1 VDNEQFL
8 RESSLKNG
16 VQRSHLPRRALL
28 KMGMFGLASAS
39 MVGVIESMAWLPRR
53 VAHAAP
59 DDLPDIQFNIGD
71 YIAPAQ
77 TMHGIEVRFGPV
89 FTLFVTARLLRT
101 PDDRDRRILS
111 DALNII
117 EESYPFRPEG
127 IFPCIAY
134 GLPYFQRLPQGLV
147 AEHMPHLLADDSRFA
162 LEEAMV
168 CKTDVSELN
177 PHIQKKTFQIP
188 TTIEQNDLLITL
200 RSDTMS
206 NVMDVANWLRGG
218 RTLSGE
224 RVEAPPFS
232 DLLEITSMRLMF
244 VQVGLPHKIANHAKL
259 PYANTVNPQS
269 SMWMGFVDQHVNGSG
284 PAEIT
289 TFQGNDSAR
298 LTDTSEGDYFYNGSI
313 QHLSHVIQDLET
325 FYSKDESYTERVQ
338 YMFRSTRMP
347 SQGYS
352 DQFHHGGGPA
362 FLDNV
367 YMGASDAE
375 SNARGLNTHGGKR
388 RMGHL
393 TALQQSSRAQDGTP
407 MHIRTDGPGFDNLDV
422 PDGSNQP
429 KLHFSIFVPSADF
442 FLTMRNNQAAENLC
456 QKYRVPE
463 DDNGLERFLTATRR
477 QNFLVPPRRHRSFPL
492 QELT

>member
-1 VDNEQFL
+1 MDNEHFL
-8 RESSLKNG
+8 REPSLQSER
-16 VQRSHLPRRALL
+16 QRSRLPRRTLL
-28 KMGMFGLASAS
+28 KLGMFGLASAS

-77 TMHGIEVRFGPV
+77 TMHGIDMRFGPV

-111 DALNII
+111 DALDII
-117 EESYPFRPEG
+117 EEQYPFRPEG
-127 IFPCIAY
+127 IFPCIGY
-134 GLPYFQRLPQGLV
+134 GLPYFQRLPQELV
-147 AEHMPHLLADDSRFA
+147 AEHMPRLLSDDSRFA
-162 LEEAMV
+162 LEEAMI

-177 PHIQKKTFQIP
+177 AQIHKKTFHIP
-188 TTIEQNDLLITL
+188 TNIEQNDLLITL
-200 RSDTMS
+200 RSDSMN

-218 RTLSGE
+218 RTLHGTRIE
-224 RVEAPPFS
+224 PPPLKQ
-232 DLLEITSMRLMF
+232 LLEITSMRLMF
-244 VQVGLPHKIANHAKL
+244 VQIGLPYKIANHAKL
-259 PYANTVNPQS
+259 PYANIINPQS

-298 LTDTSEGDYFYNGSI
+298 LTDTNEGDYFYNGSI
-313 QHLSHVIQDLET
+313 QHLSHVIQDLQT
-325 FYSKDESYTERVQ
+325 FYGSNETYAERVQ
-338 YMFRSTRMP
+338 YMFRSTNVP
-347 SQGYS
+347 SKGYS

-367 YMGASDAE
+367 YMGADDAE
-375 SNARGLNTHGGKR
+375 RNAMGLKTHGGER

-407 MHIRTDGPGFDNLDV
+407 MHIRVDGPGFDNLDV
-422 PDGSNQP
+422 PDSSNQP

-492 QELT
+492 LELT

>member
-1 VDNEQFL
+1 MDNDTTMHESPL
-8 RESSLKNG
+8 RHEG
-16 VQRSHLPRRALL
+16 RRSRLPRRTLL
-28 KMGMFGLASAS
+28 KLGMFGLASAS
-39 MVGVIESMAWLPRR
+39 TAGIIESMAWLPRR

-77 TMHGIEVRFGPV
+77 TMHGINMRFGPV
-89 FTLFVTARLLRT
+89 FTLFVTAKLLRT
-101 PDDRDRRILS
+101 PGDRDRRILS
-111 DALNII
+111 DALDII
-117 EESYPFRPEG
+117 EDRYPFRPEG

-134 GLPYFQRLPQGLV
+134 GLPYFQRLPQELV
-147 AEHMPHLLADDSRFA
+147 AEHMPRLLSDNSRFA
-162 LEEAMV
+162 LEEAMI
-168 CKTDVSELN
+168 CNSDVSELN
-177 PHIQKKTFQIP
+177 PGVQKKTFHIP
-188 TTIEQNDLLITL
+188 TAIEQNDLLITL
-200 RSDTMS
+200 RSDSMH
-206 NVMDVANWLRGG
+206 NVMDVADWLHGG
-218 RTLSGE
+218 SKLNGMRID
-224 RVEAPPFS
+224 PPPLD

-244 VQVGLPHKIANHAKL
+244 VQVGLPHKIAQQSKL
-259 PYANTVNPQS
+259 PYANRVNPQS
-269 SMWMGFVDQHVNGSG
+269 SMWMGFVDQHVSGAG

-298 LTDTSEGDYFYNGSI
+298 LTDTSDGDYFYNGSV
-313 QHLSHVIQDLET
+313 QHLSHVIQDLKL
-325 FYSKDESYTERVQ
+325 FYANDEPYTERVQ
-338 YMFRSTRMP
+338 YMFRSTSMP
-347 SQGYS
+347 SKGYH

-367 YMGASDAE
+367 YMGADDAQH
-375 SNARGLNTHGGKR
+375 NAMGLNTHSGER

-407 MHIRTDGPGFDNLDV
+407 MHMRVDGPGFDSLDV

-492 QELT
+492 LELS